1 MKHAMES
8 GAEPIRRAVLAALA
22 VAAFATGCRGGEHT
36 EAAGDAARAP
46 GPTESAPAESAPASY
61 RPLPALEVTHLD
73 GRPADLDQFRG
84 RVVVLNLWATWCIPC
99 RDEMPELQ
107 QMHARYA
114 ADPLDVVGI
123 SIDEGD
129 VALVEGFLEE
139 FDITYPNFLGD
150 GSGLTQALDLY
161 PGVPHTLLVDAEGL
175 IRGYWGGRFHP
186 FEPETAALV
195 ERVLSEAR

>member
-1 MKHAMES
+1 M
-8 GAEPIRRAVLAALA
+8 RRAALGALA
-22 VAAFATGCRGGEHT
+22 LAAFAAGCGGGERDG
-36 EAAGDAARAP
+36 AASAAARTHESAEGAP
-46 GPTESAPAESAPASY
+46 GSY
-61 RPLPALEVTHLD
+61 RSLPPLEVTHLD

-84 RVVVLNLWATWCIPC
+84 QVVVLNLWATWCIPC

-107 QMHARYA
+107 QMHAKYA
-114 ADPLDVVGI
+114 ADPFEVVGI

-150 GSGLTQALDLY
+150 GPGLTQALDLY

-186 FEPETAALV
+186 FEPETTALV
-195 ERVLSEAR
+195 ERVLSEAQ

>member
-1 MKHAMES
+1 MTRAAL
-8 GAEPIRRAVLAALA
+8 GALALAAV
-22 VAAFATGCRGGEHT
+22 VAACSGGERDG
-36 EAAGDAARAP
+36 AAGEAARAP
-46 GPTESAPAESAPASY
+46 GPAEGATTSY
-61 RPLPALEVTHLD
+61 RPLPPLEVTHLD
-73 GRPADLDQFRG
+73 GRPADLDGFRG
-84 RVVVLNLWATWCIPC
+84 RVFVLNLWATWCIPC

-107 QMHARYA
+107 QMQAKYA
-114 ADPLDVVGI
+114 ADPFEVVGI

-150 GSGLTQALDLY
+150 GPGLTQTLDLY

-195 ERVLSEAR
+195 ERVLSEVQ

>member
-1 MKHAMES
+1 M
-8 GAEPIRRAVLAALA
+8 RRAVLAVLA
-22 VAAFATGCRGGEHT
+22 VAAFATGCRGGERA
-36 EAAGDAARAP
+36 EAAGDTAP
-46 GPTESAPAESAPASY
+46 APESAESAPAETAPAETAPASY

-114 ADPLDVVGI
+114 ADPFDVVGI

-195 ERVLSEAR
+195 ERVLSEAQ

>member
-1 MKHAMES
+1 M
-8 GAEPIRRAVLAALA
+8 RRAVLGTL
-22 VAAFATGCRGGEHT
+22 VLAAFAAGCRGGEGDG
-36 EAAGDAARAP
+36 AAGDAARAP
-46 GPTESAPAESAPASY
+46 EPAESAPAESAPASY
-61 RPLPALEVTHLD
+61 RPLPPLEVTHLD
-73 GRPADLDQFRG
+73 GRRADLDEFRG

-107 QMHARYA
+107 QLHAKYA
-114 ADPLDVVGI
+114 ADPFDVVGI

-150 GSGLTQALDLY
+150 GPGLTQALELY

-175 IRGYWGGRFHP
+175 IRAYWGGRFHP
-186 FEPETAALV
+186 FEPETTALV
-195 ERVLSEAR
+195 ERVLSEAQ

>member
-1 MKHAMES
+1 M
-8 GAEPIRRAVLAALA
+8 RRAALGALA
-22 VAAFATGCRGGEHT
+22 VAALAAGCGGGERDGSAGD
-36 EAAGDAARAP
+36 AAGDAARAP
-46 GPTESAPAESAPASY
+46 EPAEGALASY
-61 RPLPALEVTHLD
+61 RPLPPLEVTHLD
-73 GRPADLDQFRG
+73 GRPADLGEFHG

-107 QMHARYA
+107 QMHAKYA
-114 ADPLDVVGI
+114 ADPFEVVGI

-150 GSGLTQALDLY
+150 GPGLTQALELY

-175 IRGYWGGRFHP
+175 IRAYWGGRFHP

-195 ERVLSEAR
+195 ERVLSEAQ